1 MFNYNI
7 YLYRDAEGVDSWYQA
22 VSVIEFQGT
31 LSPNGDSHGH
41 YLCDI
46 KDKITK
52 SWFRTSDDILPIPIR
67 TTEVSKLGY
76 VVLFKRV

>member
-1 MFNYNI
+1 M
-7 YLYRDAEGVDSWYQA
+7 YLSRDSVGVEAWYQPI
-22 VSVIEFQGT
+22 SVIEFKGT

-46 KDKITK
+46 KDKITN
-52 SWFRTSDDILPIPIR
+52 SWYRTSDEIKPIPIAE
-67 TTEVSKLGY
+67 TDVSKFGY